1 MCPVCRGT
9 GKKTCGQCEGGG
21 GNREDLF
28 QGRFK
33 QGDRCWLC
41 GGTGQTMCGNCLDLT
56 DEF

>member
-1 MCPVCRGT
+1 MWVCRGT
-9 GKKTCGQCEGGG
+9 GKKTCGQCQGGG